1 MTASAL
7 DGIVV
12 VDFTER
18 VQGPFATQ
26 ILGDLGADVIKVER
40 TSPVT
45 PDGRPDERY
54 GVAPHNASLY
64 RATFLANNRNKRS
77 LAIDLKTAEGRD
89 IVTNIIASADVVY
102 ENFRPGVMVRLGV
115 GYDRC
120 VELNPNIIYVEATG
134 YGTDGPYKDL
144 PGQDLLIQAL
154 SGMGHMNVSAS
165 GRPQPVGM
173 SISDILGGLYG
184 AIGVLA
190 AFSHL
195 RQGGGGQ
202 RVSVDLLS
210 GAVAA
215 LGEHIVHRLNSTA
228 GEPVRETEMHGHGY
242 IPPPYGFYATRDG
255 YIALSSGRQIG
266 KLCEILGIP
275 NLEDDPRFDSFDNR
289 MVNRAAMERIL
300 EEALGKKNTDE
311 WLAEMIQADIFA
323 QRVNTLGE
331 AMADP
336 HVVARGLA
344 ATVSHKEENLR
355 LLAPPLR
362 LSKTPMAIRLAPP
375 GHGEHTRE
383 ILTTL
388 RPDSQWI
395 DELYE
400 RGIVA

>member
-1 MTASAL
+1 MTPSAL
-7 DGIVV
+7 DGVVV

-40 TSPVT
+40 PSAVT

-54 GVAPHNASLY
+54 GIPPEDATLY

-89 IVTNIIASADVVY
+89 IVTNIIATADVVY
-102 ENFRPGVMVRLGV
+102 ENFRPGVMDRLGV
-115 GYDRC
+115 GYDRL
-120 VELNPNIIYVEATG
+120 VELNPDIIYVDATG
-134 YGTDGPYKDL
+134 YGSDGPYQNL

-154 SGMGHMNVSAS
+154 SGMGQMNVSAS

-190 AFSHL
+190 ALNH
-195 RQGGGGQ
+195 RKTGGGGQ

-215 LGEHIVHRLNSTA
+215 LSEHLVHRLNSTV
-228 GEPVRETEMHGHGY
+228 GEPSRETDMHGHGY
-242 IPPPYGFYATRDG
+242 IPPPYGFYRTKDG

-266 KLCEILGIP
+266 KLSDILGIP

-289 MVNRAAMERIL
+289 LANRVAMENLL
-300 EEALGKKNTDE
+300 EDALGKKNTDE
-311 WLAEMIQADIFA
+311 WLAEMIPADIFA

-336 HVVARGLA
+336 HVVARGLVQ
-344 ATVSHKEENLR
+344 TVSHDEEELK
-355 LLAPPLR
+355 LLSPPIR
-362 LSKTPMAIRLAPP
+362 LSTTPMAIRMAPP
-375 GHGEHTRE
+375 HHGEHTRD
-383 ILTTL
+383 ILTSL
-388 RPDSQWI
+388 RSDPQWI

>member
-1 MTASAL
+1 MTSSAL
-7 DGIVV
+7 EGVV
-12 VDFTER
+12 VLDFTER

-40 TSPVT
+40 TSAVT

-54 GVAPHNASLY
+54 GVAPEDATLY

-89 IVTNIIASADVVY
+89 IVTNIIATADVVY
-102 ENFRPGVMVRLGV
+102 ENFRPGVMDRLGV
-115 GYDRC
+115 GYYRC
-120 VELNPNIIYVEATG
+120 AELNTNIIYVDATG
-134 YGTDGPYKDL
+134 YGRDGPYQDL

-154 SGMGHMNVSAS
+154 SGMGQMNVSAS

-190 AFSHL
+190 ALNHL
-195 RQGGGGQ
+195 RHGGGGQ
-202 RVSVDLLS
+202 RVSIDLLS
-210 GAVAA
+210 GAVSA
-215 LGEHIVHRLNSTA
+215 LSEHLVHRLNSTV
-228 GEPVRETEMHGHGY
+228 GEPSRETDMHGHGY
-242 IPPPYGFYATRDG
+242 IPPPYGFYRTKDG
-255 YIALSSGRQIG
+255 YLALSSARRIG

-275 NLEDDPRFDSFDNR
+275 NLEEDPRFDSFDNR
-289 MVNRAAMERIL
+289 LAHRAAMENIL
-300 EEALGKKNTDE
+300 EDALGRKTTDE
-311 WLAEMIQADIFA
+311 WLAAMIPEDIFA

-336 HVVARGLA
+336 HVVARGLVQ
-344 ATVSHKEENLR
+344 TVNHHHEQLK
-355 LLAPPLR
+355 LLAPPIR
-362 LSKTPMAIRLAPP
+362 LSETPMAIRMAPP
-375 GHGEHTRE
+375 DHGEHTRE
-383 ILTTL
+383 ILTNL
-388 RPDSQWI
+388 RPDPQWI